1 MDTLEQYAP
10 PEDIISDILTALCHA
25 VTRTIELIPSDRRR
39 VACAY
44 AIKEIVE
51 SVEQTIVSERVTTA
65 PH

>member
-1 MDTLEQYAP
+1 MDMMTEYAA
-10 PEDIISDILTALCHA
+10 PEDIVSDILTAMCHA

-51 SVEQTIVSERVTTA
+51 SVEQTIVSEPTIV

>member
-1 MDTLEQYAP
+1 MDMMDEYAP
-10 PEDIISDILTALCHA
+10 PEDIISDILTAMCHA

-51 SVEQTIVSERVTTA
+51 SRTDNK
-65 PH
+65 